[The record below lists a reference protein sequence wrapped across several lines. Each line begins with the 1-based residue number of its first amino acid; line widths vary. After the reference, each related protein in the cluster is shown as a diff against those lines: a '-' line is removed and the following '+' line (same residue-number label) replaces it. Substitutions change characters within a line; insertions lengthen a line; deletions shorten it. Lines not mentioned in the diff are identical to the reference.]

1 MFWVSEQRL
10 VDQANT
16 IRRNSWMTELEID
29 ELERKVTG
37 SDSVIEAEARSSE
50 ALPDQVGEDR
60 RNVLSEMGAEEQV
73 DSLDEEEV
81 AIVMEIAEV
90 IEKGR
95 KDKLPDLRNVPK
107 KKLLEE
113 TAKVDKVLS
122 KFKTHSITKTNELFY
137 AVVTNKLRVNID
149 KVAGRKEPMWK
160 RRLQNK
166 IKELRKDLNQL
177 EASKDKGV
185 SNSRHWERLE
195 RKYSIRVKRLNV
207 AVEELKQRI
216 TAIAPKVRRYIYT

>member
-16 IRRNSWMTELEID
+16 IRRNSWMTELEIE

-37 SDSVIEAEARSSE
+37 SNSVIVKKARKVD
-50 ALPDQVGEDR
+50 ALPGHVGEDR
-60 RNVLSEMGAEEQV
+60 RNVLSKMGAEEQA
-73 DSLDEEEV
+73 DSLDEEEI
-81 AIVMEIAEV
+81 AIVIKIAEV

-95 KDKLPDLRNVPK
+95 EDKLPALRNVPK

-122 KFKTHSITKTNELFY
+122 KFKTLNITKTNELAY
-137 AVVTNKLRVNID
+137 AGGIVVTNGLGVKTD

-160 RRLQNK
+160 
-166 IKELRKDLNQL
+166 
-177 EASKDKGV
+177 
-185 SNSRHWERLE
+185 
-195 RKYSIRVKRLNV
+195 KRL
-207 AVEELKQRI
+207 
-216 TAIAPKVRRYIYT
+216 

>member
-16 IRRNSWMTELEID
+16 IRRNSWITELEIA

-37 SDSVIEAEARSSE
+37 RDRVILEEARSVE
-50 ALPDQVGEDR
+50 GLPDHVGEDR
-60 RNVLSEMGAEEQV
+60 KNVLPEMGAEEQA

-81 AIVMEIAEV
+81 VIVMKIGEV
-90 IEKGR
+90 IENGK
-95 KDKLPDLRNVPK
+95 KDKLPALRNVPK

-122 KFKTHSITKTNELFY
+122 KFKTHGITKTNELFY
-137 AVVTNKLRVNID
+137 AGAFVVTNKLGSKID
-149 KVAGRKEPMWK
+149 KVAGRKEPIWK

-166 IKELRKDLNQL
+166 IKELRKDLSQL
-177 EASKDKGV
+177 EALKDKDI
-185 SNSRHWERLE
+185 SNFRRLK
-195 RKYSIRVKRLNV
+195 RKYSN
-207 AVEELKQRI
+207 
-216 TAIAPKVRRYIYT
+216 